1 MSTVIQNARKS
12 NNICFWPS
20 IHSANLQDVQA
31 KLGHF
36 WKLLKITCYD
46 LQMPMSASEVV
57 GIESRDPEGGCY
69 LVKAGSGSGSG
80 CSGHCADEVGGFCP
94 GAVGGPTTTHQPQHH
109 FNVQESTLVISN
121 SSTCTLKLQSQGPFS
136 SKKKNYTVQ
145 FNKETTKTT
154 TSSQVSNHDFD
165 CTDGH
170 FYAVNRM
177 KTCHQCSS
185 PFVLI
190 KKEVFITYT
199 LYKQK
204 VKTYLL
210 PSKYELFFSKRQ
222 WNWPP
227 RRKSKSSCFNLDT
240 LNPYFAG
247 TN

>member
-36 WKLLKITCYD
+36 QKLLKIFCFD

-199 LYKQK
+199 NKKSKHTFFQAKMNCFSRKDNETDLLVVSQK
-204 VKTYLL
+204 VVA
-210 PSKYELFFSKRQ
+210 S
-222 WNWPP
+222 
-227 RRKSKSSCFNLDT
+227 T
-240 LNPYFAG
+240 LIP
-247 TN
+247 

>member
-1 MSTVIQNARKS
+1 
-12 NNICFWPS
+12 
-20 IHSANLQDVQA
+20 
-31 KLGHF
+31 
-36 WKLLKITCYD
+36 
-46 LQMPMSASEVV
+46 MSASEVV

-165 CTDGH
+165 GTDGH

-199 LYKQK
+199 NKKSKHTFFQAKMNCFSRKDNETDLLVVSQK
-204 VKTYLL
+204 VVT
-210 PSKYELFFSKRQ
+210 S
-222 WNWPP
+222 
-227 RRKSKSSCFNLDT
+227 T
-240 LNPYFAG
+240 LIP
-247 TN
+247 

>member
-1 MSTVIQNARKS
+1 
-12 NNICFWPS
+12 
-20 IHSANLQDVQA
+20 
-31 KLGHF
+31 
-36 WKLLKITCYD
+36 
-46 LQMPMSASEVV
+46 MSASEVV

-80 CSGHCADEVGGFCP
+80 CSGHCADEVGGFSP
-94 GAVGGPTTTHQPQHH
+94 GAVEGPTSTSSTTHQPQHH

-121 SSTCTLKLQSQGPFS
+121 SSTCTLKLQSSSGPFS

-165 CTDGH
+165 GTDGH

-190 KKEVFITYT
+190 KKEVFIT
-199 LYKQK
+199 
-204 VKTYLL
+204 
-210 PSKYELFFSKRQ
+210 
-222 WNWPP
+222 
-227 RRKSKSSCFNLDT
+227 
-240 LNPYFAG
+240 
-247 TN
+247 